1 MLATS
6 ARSPLDIGSRQESG
20 APAPARGSA
29 NPAVAAKQS
38 EKNWK
43 VTRVC
48 TEDTMPTFSY
58 AAAAGVGGKAELKE
72 GPDNDRYSIITPA
85 LGATASGTWNLFT
98 GSYDFMPSQ
107 RSAAVDSGLN
117 VGGEA
122 GLVGVMGASLRY
134 TPPGRFKFSVN
145 GGLGAA
151 ARVEI
156 YEIGLTPGKVP

>member
-20 APAPARGSA
+20 TPAPARGSA
-29 NPAVAAKQS
+29 SPAVAAKQS
-38 EKNWK
+38 ENDWK
-43 VTRVC
+43 MTSVFTGDTTPTVT
-48 TEDTMPTFSY
+48 Y

-107 RSAAVDSGLN
+107 KSAPVDSGLN
-117 VGGEA
+117 VGGRSRPCRCNGRELA
-122 GLVGVMGASLRY
+122 VY
-134 TPPGRFKFSVN
+134 TSRQFEFSVN

-156 YEIGLTPGKVP
+156 YEVGLTPGKVP